1 MKKHKDFCIIM
12 AGGEGRRLWPQSRKY
27 LPKQF
32 IDFFGTGRTLL
43 QQTYDRFAAFIP
55 ATQIYVS
62 TYRDYVDLVREQLP
76 DLPLE
81 NVLVEPVQLSTA
93 PAAAWASCH
102 IGMREP
108 DAAIIVTPADQH
120 IVREERFR
128 EQVQRTLDFVA
139 DNDVFVAM
147 GVKTTVPNTAYGYIQ
162 MGNPVKEGVLY
173 NVKSFQEKPAAEYA
187 RLFVE
192 SGEFLWNTGLF
203 VWSARSMQ
211 QLLREVTPVVA
222 ERIEAAHGQMS
233 RDEELTL
240 VREYYPSNL
249 NQSIDL
255 MLLGRGKNVYVYECD
270 FGWADVGCW
279 PELYEVAHKDVD
291 GNALLGAGKV
301 LLSGCSRNVVCMP
314 EGRAAIIKGL
324 EGYLVAECDNVLVI
338 CPNDEAMTVRR
349 LADET
354 LVKLGEEYL

>member
-1 MKKHKDFCIIM
+1 M
-12 AGGEGRRLWPQSRKY
+12 
-27 LPKQF
+27 
-32 IDFFGTGRTLL
+32 
-43 QQTYDRFAAFIP
+43 
-55 ATQIYVS
+55 
-62 TYRDYVDLVREQLP
+62 
-76 DLPLE
+76 
-81 NVLVEPVQLSTA
+81 
-93 PAAAWASCH
+93 
-102 IGMREP
+102 
-108 DAAIIVTPADQH
+108 
-120 IVREERFR
+120 
-128 EQVQRTLDFVA
+128 QRALDFVA